1 MNNVLITLGR
11 LPKGLDI
18 ARSFHQAGWRV
29 IIADPARDH
38 LSRVSNHVTKTYHV
52 PPPATYCEDYLETLR
67 DIVAREVIDLIVPV
81 SEEIMYVSLLKDDPK
96 LNSLLF
102 IMDHSLIHRTHDKGA
117 FIALCKSLDLTVP
130 ETAHADKNEALEIA
144 RSGPFITKPIHSCAG
159 DRINLYERSDAFT
172 PDPKRLVQRR
182 IIGEEVSTCSL
193 ARNGKRQATSVYRGT
208 LMGGTVAV
216 AFERIEN
223 YAVMRWVD
231 RFITETQWTGFI
243 SFDFIIDTGG
253 VPHAIECNP
262 RITSGIHFFETA
274 DIARAILNE
283 NHHIKFRPER
293 RLMQFWSCMEELQK
307 AFGDRQKILKVVA
320 HLAACRDVTWAWRD
334 PLPLLTMP
342 WTARGIIKAAR
353 QNAVPFGIAA
363 TRDLIWTGRTETV
376 HDPVQSSEPIRE
388 SAYR

>member
-1 MNNVLITLGR
+1 MNAVLITLGR

-38 LSRVSNHVTKTYHV
+38 LSRVSNHVTKSCCV
-52 PPPATYCEDYLETLR
+52 PPPATQYEDYLEALQQ
-67 DIVAREVIDLIVPV
+67 IIQSEAINLIVPV
-81 SEEIMYVSLLKDDPK
+81 SEEIMYVSLLKTDPK

-102 IMDHSLIHRTHDKGA
+102 SMDHELIHRTHNKGA
-117 FIALCKSLDLTVP
+117 FITMCQSLGLTAP
-130 ETAHADKNEALEIA
+130 ETAFADSNEASEIA

-159 DRINLYERSDAFT
+159 DRVSLHERGEAFT
-172 PDPKRLVQRR
+172 PDPERLVQRR
-182 IIGEEVSTCSL
+182 IIGDEVSTCSL
-193 ARNGKRQATSVYRGT
+193 ARNGKRQATSIYRGT

-223 YAVMRWVD
+223 DAVMRWVD
-231 RFITETQWTGFI
+231 QFIAATQWTGFI
-243 SFDFIIDTGG
+243 SFDFIIDAGG
-253 VPHAIECNP
+253 IPHAIECNP
-262 RITSGIHFFETA
+262 RTTSGIHFFETA
-274 DIARAILNE
+274 DVARAILDDS
-283 NHHIKFRPER
+283 HRIKFRPER

-307 AFGDRQKILKVVA
+307 AFGDRDKTLRA
-320 HLAACRDVTWAWRD
+320 LTHLAACRDVTWTWRD

-363 TRDLIWTGRTETV
+363 TRDLVWTGATETV
-376 HDPVQSSEPIRE
+376 HDPAQSSERIRE
-388 SAYR
+388 SAFR

>member
-1 MNNVLITLGR
+1 MNSVLITLGR

-38 LSRVSNHVTKTYHV
+38 LSRASNHVTKSYQV
-52 PPPATYCEDYLETLR
+52 PPPATKGAHYLEALR
-67 DIVAREVIDLIVPV
+67 DIVAREMIDLIVPV
-81 SEEIMYVSLLKDDPK
+81 SEEIMYVSLLKSDPK
-96 LNSLLF
+96 LKSVLF
-102 IMDHSLIHRTHDKGA
+102 SMDHDLIHRTHDKGA
-117 FIALCKSLDLTVP
+117 FIALCQSLDLPAP

-159 DRINLYERSDAFT
+159 DRVNLYERGDAFT
-172 PDPKRLVQRR
+172 PDPERLVQRR
-182 IIGEEVSTCSL
+182 LIGEEVSTCSL
-193 ARNGKRQATSVYRGT
+193 ARNGKRQATSIYRGT

-223 YAVMRWVD
+223 DSVMRWVD
-231 RFITETQWTGFI
+231 RFIAATRWTGFI
-243 SFDFIIDTGG
+243 SFDFIIDSEG

-262 RITSGIHFFETA
+262 RTTSGIHFFEAA
-274 DIARAILNE
+274 DIARAILDE
-283 NHHIKFRPER
+283 NHYIKFRPER

-307 AFGDRQKILKVVA
+307 AFGDRQKTWKAVA
-320 HLAACRDVTWAWRD
+320 HLAACCDVTWAWRD

-363 TRDLIWTGRTETV
+363 TRDLVWTGAIETV